1 MTTPAVASGRKAVLD
16 YALTLLGR
24 RPYSRQAL
32 RLALE
37 KRAYQPAEVDEALK
51 RLEEWGYIDDRYYV
65 ITRINKYIEEKKSRL
80 FIKSRL
86 LAAGVL
92 PEIISA
98 ELERLYP
105 PAKERELLHKLWA
118 ELHAKGRG
126 KRSFANG
133 EPTTK
138 ELLKWSRKLLSSG
151 FPEEEVEVCFEQ
163 EVDS

>member
-1 MTTPAVASGRKAVLD
+1 MTTPSAASGRKSVLD
-16 YALTLLGR
+16 YALSLLGR
-24 RPYSRQAL
+24 RPYSQQAL

-37 KRAYQPAEVDEALK
+37 KRGYQPVEIDAALK

-65 ITRINKYIEEKKSRL
+65 ITRINKYLEEKKSRL

-105 PAKERELLHKLWA
+105 PAKERELLHRLWV
-118 ELHAKGRG
+118 ELHTKGKG
-126 KRSFANG
+126 ERSFNG
-133 EPTTK
+133 KPSTK
-138 ELLKWSRKLLSSG
+138 ELLKWSRKLLSAG
-151 FPEEEVEVCFEQ
+151 FPEEEVKVCFEQ